1 MNLQDK
7 LRAAQQQK
15 IEAEKEK
22 GKAFLSQNKST
33 PGVKE
38 LENGIQYQII
48 KDGNGA
54 KPSLN
59 NTIKAHYKGSLL
71 DGKEFDSSYRRN
83 QPFSAKPTQLIKGW
97 QDVIPMMPVG
107 SIWRL
112 WIPSDLAYGDRGAG
126 TIPPGATLV
135 FEIEL
140 LEIVN

>member
-22 GKAFLSQNKST
+22 GRTFLSQNKSR

-38 LENGIQYQII
+38 LDNGIQYEII
-48 KDGNGA
+48 KQGEGA
-54 KPSLN
+54 KPSLK
-59 NTIKAHYKGSLL
+59 NTIKAHYRGSLL
-71 DGKEFDSSYRRN
+71 DGNEFDSSYKRN
-83 QPFSAKPTQLIKGW
+83 QPFSAKLTSLITGW
-97 QDVIPMMPVG
+97 QEVIPMMPVG
-107 SIWRL
+107 SIWKL
-112 WIPSDLAYGDRGAG
+112 WIPSELAYGDRGAG

-140 LEIVN
+140 LEILN